1 MDVYLRAKLDV
12 SSIILT
18 GFRQGGVEEGGGV
31 IIPPTSKWTPKKPT
45 QIRVNKLKPVIKNE
59 AEVVLR
65 LSLNIIGG
73 NETNFPHKLL
83 LNNRQVTNL
92 RKALHNKY

>member
-1 MDVYLRAKLDV
+1 MDVHLRAKLDV
-12 SSIILT
+12 CSIILT

-31 IIPPTSKWTPKKPT
+31 IIPP